1 MLTENCP
8 YGTQRVVP
16 SVGTELIK
24 GNRPHERK
32 LENPSGAETAVGAVA
47 LATLVLQVISVWHRI
62 KSFTLS
68 QLHSHR
74 DLPKKL
80 SLKSYI
86 PQLTYMFQE
95 HTCSFVPALF
105 NTQLSGAGR
114 SLETKMPPAV
124 SYITLRNRKA
134 FAGPGLGS
142 PNFHLPCIYRPS
154 SQLREHVITGS
165 LSCWEVPL
173 WRMSEYPSLIST
185 SETPYL
191 TASLCL
197 ALGSLHSK
205 YRVIFHL
212 QSWIFSYS
220 KL

>member
-8 YGTQRVVP
+8 YGTQREVP
-16 SVGTELIK
+16 SVGAELIK

-95 HTCSFVPALF
+95 HTCSFVTALF

-124 SYITLRNRKA
+124 SYRASHSEIAK
-134 FAGPGLGS
+134 
-142 PNFHLPCIYRPS
+142 HL
-154 SQLREHVITGS
+154 QDLVWD
-165 LSCWEVPL
+165 LQ
-173 WRMSEYPSLIST
+173 IST
-185 SETPYL
+185 F
-191 TASLCL
+191 L
-197 ALGSLHSK
+197 AFIGRLVNWGSMS
-205 YRVIFHL
+205 
-212 QSWIFSYS
+212 
-220 KL
+220 